1 MPFNFAKAWSVAQAV
16 FNLADASQ
24 RAFRPDPPDRQQP
37 TSASLMAPPNL
48 GGNLANHLEARLTG
62 VVVSALKEAFDRD
75 AARTELER
83 AALEDQRRRAEE
95 ALRLEL
101 VRQAGDH
108 ALARL
113 RTVGAAALLVWV
125 VSVVFAMRFPEGL
138 AGAGRIVL
146 GLGWA
151 SLLSAAGASFA
162 AHTHVSR
169 WVARAQASRAN
180 PEELPEGGLTA
191 AAPWLALAGLA
202 LVAVSLLL
210 ALG

>member
-1 MPFNFAKAWSVAQAV
+1 MPFNFAKAWSIAQAV
-16 FNLADASQ
+16 FTVADASQ
-24 RAFRPDPPDRQQP
+24 RAFRPDTHDSATAETGLTVPPG
-37 TSASLMAPPNL
+37 A
-48 GGNLANHLEARLTG
+48 GGLTAHLEARLTG

-108 ALARL
+108 ALSRL

-138 AGAGRIVL
+138 AGLPRVML

-151 SLLSAAGASFA
+151 SLLAATGTAFT
-162 AHTHVSR
+162 AHHQVSR
-169 WVARAQASRAN
+169 WVARAQGSRVSAD
-180 PEELPEGGLTA
+180 ELPEGGAAA

-202 LVAVSLLL
+202 LVAASLLL

>member
-1 MPFNFAKAWSVAQAV
+1 MAFNFAKAWAIAQAV

-24 RAFRPDPPDRQQP
+24 RAF
-37 TSASLMAPPNL
+37 APPRNTAPTPGTEMGPAMGGL
-48 GGNLANHLEARLTG
+48 GGQLEARLTG

-75 AARTELER
+75 AARTDLER
-83 AALEDQRRRAEE
+83 EALEDQRRRADE

-108 ALARL
+108 ALSRI
-113 RTVGAAALLVWV
+113 RTIAAGALLVWV

-138 AGAGRIVL
+138 AGTGRVVL
-146 GLGWA
+146 GLGWTSLLGAVGA
-151 SLLSAAGASFA
+151 SLA
-162 AHTHVSR
+162 AHAAVSR
-169 WVARAQASRAN
+169 WVARAQATKAS
-180 PEELPEGGLTA
+180 PDGLPEGGAMA

-202 LVAVSLLL
+202 LVAVSFLF